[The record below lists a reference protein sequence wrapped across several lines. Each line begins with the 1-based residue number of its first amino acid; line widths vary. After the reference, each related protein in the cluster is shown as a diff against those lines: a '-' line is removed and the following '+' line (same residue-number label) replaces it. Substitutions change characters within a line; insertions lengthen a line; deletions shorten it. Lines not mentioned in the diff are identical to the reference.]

1 MNDVAMLIT
10 ALGGLGGLGALIA
23 NLATLAKTRRV
34 KEDTA
39 QLRPDHGASIADQVT
54 RIEKHLAGLTA
65 TVTGLDQRTRAVG
78 HQIGEIR
85 RDLADAASEHARRLD
100 HHDERIN
107 QLEQKRH

>member
-1 MNDVAMLIT
+1 MNDLAMLIT

-54 RIEKHLAGLTA
+54 RIEKHLAGVAA
-65 TVTGLDQRTRAVG
+65 TVTGLDERTRAVG

-85 RDLADAASEHARRLD
+85 RDLADAASDHERRFD
-100 HHDERIN
+100 RHEERIN
-107 QLEQKRH
+107 RLENRC